1 HPALSAMRYE
11 LATPLLFANILR
23 WMAPE
28 TFRQL
33 DLSGRS
39 VGMVT
44 APVDEGVGPADVRV
58 LREDGTP
65 IPFTLRDRSLHFF
78 SGSPGTIRVMAGDRE
93 SVYSQ
98 TLPEMWDTKWEPPSN
113 VHRGLPAFR
122 ERIQSSRDLWQ
133 ILAILG

>member
-1 HPALSAMRYE
+1 M
-11 LATPLLFANILR
+11 
-23 WMAPE
+23 
-28 TFRQL
+28 
-33 DLSGRS
+33 
-39 VGMVT
+39 
-44 APVDEGVGPADVRV
+44 
-58 LREDGTP
+58 P

-133 ILAILG
+133 ILAILGSVGLFAEWALFGRFNRMLLRRPVAVLPRIRKAS